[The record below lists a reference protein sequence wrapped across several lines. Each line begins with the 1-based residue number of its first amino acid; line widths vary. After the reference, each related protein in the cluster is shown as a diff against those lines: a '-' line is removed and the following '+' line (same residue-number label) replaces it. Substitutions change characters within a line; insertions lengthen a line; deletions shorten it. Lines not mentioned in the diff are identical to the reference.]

1 MDTGLF
7 SSKSFLGLLCEVAQ
21 IVSLEFGVTQNLI
34 EQDVWR
40 DLKTSQFMYQNYFP
54 DQEHRLSIISRHVMS
69 CAVVSARSEKEYIM
83 LFMQWKKS

>member
-34 EQDVWR
+34 DQDVWR
-40 DLKTSQFMYQNYFP
+40 DLKTSKFMYQNYFP
-54 DQEHRLSIISRHVMS
+54 DQEHKFSIISRHVMS
-69 CAVVSARSEKEYIM
+69 CAVVSARSEKECM

>member
-34 EQDVWR
+34 DQDVWR
-40 DLKTSQFMYQNYFP
+40 DLKTSEFMYQNYFP
-54 DQEHRLSIISRHVMS
+54 DQEHRFSIISRHIMS
-69 CAVVSARSEKEYIM
+69 CAVVSARSEKEYM

>member
-34 EQDVWR
+34 DQDVR
-40 DLKTSQFMYQNYFP
+40 FKNLIDQDVRFKNLKN
-54 DQEHRLSIISRHVMS
+54 R
-69 CAVVSARSEKEYIM
+69 VSE
-83 LFMQWKKS
+83 LFS